1 MKLSEKIL
9 AWANDKD
16 LLKSE
21 NISKQFKKLK
31 EEVGE
36 LGVEIRL
43 LSNLRELQYVLD
55 DSLSLVDEIALKKIE
70 MALIN
75 KIALEIGDN
84 GVVLEILA
92 KQVGLSFKDC
102 RKLAYK
108 KIKHRTGKTINRT
121 FVKD

>member
-36 LGVEIRL
+36 LGVEINEHNND
-43 LSNLRELQYVLD
+43 SAIMELGD
-55 DSLSLVDEIALKKIE
+55 C
-70 MALIN
+70 LI
-75 KIALEIGDN
+75 
-84 GVVLEILA
+84 VLEIIAYQLGSST
-92 KQVGLSFKDC
+92 KYCKN
-102 RKLAYK
+102 LAYD
-108 KIKHRTGKTINRT
+108 KIKNRTGKTENGN